1 MVPRQTKCIM
11 VVFVILAN
19 RRIFVDVIHG
29 LHFVSL
35 TNEFAD
41 RRHRVF
47 YNLTSKGTRIC

>member
-11 VVFVILAN
+11 VVFVILAD